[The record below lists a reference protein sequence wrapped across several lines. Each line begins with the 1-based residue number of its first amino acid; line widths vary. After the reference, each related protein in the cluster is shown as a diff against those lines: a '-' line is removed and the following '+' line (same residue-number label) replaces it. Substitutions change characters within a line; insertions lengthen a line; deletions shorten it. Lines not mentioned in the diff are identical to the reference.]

1 MNNTSSYPLREG
13 IFIVVLAISS
23 FFLALYLQFEPRTVV
38 GIALFIGSLLAAK
51 YLYNLKIKPKKSEL
65 ISFLALSV
73 LFDLSLILGYHI
85 IISGGTY
92 AGLVNENYI
101 SAYSLLDAAAFIL
114 MLPSIFVIA
123 FALYKLIGSPYTSTT
138 FETDLP
144 INMKKTLLLAL
155 IPFICWMPYLLI
167 YWPGFIFGDTL
178 SSLAQ
183 ATGLATYSNHHPFIY
198 TLFIKACLK
207 LGNIIGIGNTGG
219 CVIYCLIQ
227 MGFMAFAFSYLS
239 RWITTRC
246 SLKNYWQLIIILI
259 FSLSPYIATYSIAM
273 WKDPIFSTSLVLIT
287 ILLMDFVLSDGKI
300 LNTSRLWLPMFI
312 VLLLIASFSRNNGIY
327 IVGCVLLAIGIFWL
341 IKRRSE
347 SIKKYAPRVALSCLC
362 VIICY
367 MTITGPVYKALNVTP
382 SEKAESI
389 GILLNQM
396 ARVAA
401 LDGDMTES
409 DKEYLNSI
417 LPYESYKTVYT
428 PTCTDNLK
436 WNSSFDNEALENDFF
451 KHWFSLLV
459 QNPRVY
465 FESWE
470 LQTFGFWAV
479 NQPLPRE
486 AENISGG
493 VPRNTTSTYAADL
506 DIYQINAENKLGHDS
521 LRDVFTQDNYSVPIS
536 IILWVLIFLSI
547 CLCLSGRKSWLIAL
561 IPSLALLAT
570 LVIAS
575 PIWYWPRYGAAVQ
588 FLIPFYV
595 ALVVLMMKCK
605 SPVKDQDSYGK

>member
-1 MNNTSSYPLREG
+1 
-13 IFIVVLAISS
+13 
-23 FFLALYLQFEPRTVV
+23 
-38 GIALFIGSLLAAK
+38 
-51 YLYNLKIKPKKSEL
+51 
-65 ISFLALSV
+65 
-73 LFDLSLILGYHI
+73 
-85 IISGGTY
+85 
-92 AGLVNENYI
+92 
-101 SAYSLLDAAAFIL
+101 
-114 MLPSIFVIA
+114 
-123 FALYKLIGSPYTSTT
+123 
-138 FETDLP
+138 
-144 INMKKTLLLAL
+144 
-155 IPFICWMPYLLI
+155 
-167 YWPGFIFGDTL
+167 
-178 SSLAQ
+178 
-183 ATGLATYSNHHPFIY
+183 
-198 TLFIKACLK
+198 
-207 LGNIIGIGNTGG
+207 
-219 CVIYCLIQ
+219 
-227 MGFMAFAFSYLS
+227 MA
-239 RWITTRC
+239 
-246 SLKNYWQLIIILI
+246 NQ
-259 FSLSPYIATYSIAM
+259 
-273 WKDPIFSTSLVLIT
+273 
-287 ILLMDFVLSDGKI
+287 
-300 LNTSRLWLPMFI
+300 
-312 VLLLIASFSRNNGIY
+312 ASFRKY
-327 IVGCVLLAIGIFWL
+327 
-341 IKRRSE
+341 
-347 SIKKYAPRVALSCLC
+347 KKYAPRVALSCLC

-428 PTCTDNLK
+428 PTCTDSLK

-536 IILWVLIFLSI
+536 IILWVLILLSI

-588 FLIPFYV
+588 FLIPFYI

>member
-1 MNNTSSYPLREG
+1 M
-13 IFIVVLAISS
+13 
-23 FFLALYLQFEPRTVV
+23 
-38 GIALFIGSLLAAK
+38 
-51 YLYNLKIKPKKSEL
+51 
-65 ISFLALSV
+65 
-73 LFDLSLILGYHI
+73 
-85 IISGGTY
+85 
-92 AGLVNENYI
+92 NENYI
-101 SAYSLLDAAAFIL
+101 SAYSLLDIAAFIFI
-114 MLPSIFVIA
+114 LPSILVIA
-123 FALYKLIGSPYTSTT
+123 FALYKLISSPDASTA
-138 FETDLP
+138 FETNRSNN
-144 INMKKTLLLAL
+144 IKKTLLLAL
-155 IPFICWMPYLLI
+155 IPFICWIPYLLI

-183 ATGLATYSNHHPFIY
+183 ATGLTAYNNHHPFMY
-198 TLFIKACLK
+198 TLFIKVCLK
-207 LGNIIGIGNTGG
+207 VGNIIGSGNTGG
-219 CVIYCLIQ
+219 CVIYCLAQ

-246 SLKNYWQLIIILI
+246 SLKKHWQLIVVLI

-287 ILLMDFVLSDGKI
+287 ILLMDFVLSGGKI
-300 LNTSRLWLPMFI
+300 LNTSHLWLPMFI

-327 IVGCVLLAIGIFWL
+327 IVGCTLLAIGIFWL
-341 IKRRSE
+341 IKRHSE
-347 SIKKYAPRVALSCLC
+347 SIKKYAPKTALSCLC

-367 MTITGPVYKALNVTP
+367 MAITGPVYKALNVAP
-382 SEKAESI
+382 SEKVESI

-409 DKEYLNSI
+409 DKEFLNSM

-428 PTCTDNLK
+428 PTCADNLK
-436 WNSSFDNEALENDFF
+436 WNSSFNNEALENDFF

-479 NQPLPRE
+479 NQSLPRE
-486 AENISGG
+486 VGNISGG
-493 VPRNTTSTYAADL
+493 VPRNTTSAYVADL
-506 DIYQINAENKLGHDS
+506 DVYQINAENKLGHDS
-521 LRDVFTQDNYSVPIS
+521 LRDVFTQDNYCVPIS
-536 IILWVLIFLSI
+536 IILWGLIFLSI

-588 FLIPFYV
+588 FLIPFYI
-595 ALVVLMMKCK
+595 ALVVLMKKCK
-605 SPVKDQDSYGK
+605 SPCESQDSYGK